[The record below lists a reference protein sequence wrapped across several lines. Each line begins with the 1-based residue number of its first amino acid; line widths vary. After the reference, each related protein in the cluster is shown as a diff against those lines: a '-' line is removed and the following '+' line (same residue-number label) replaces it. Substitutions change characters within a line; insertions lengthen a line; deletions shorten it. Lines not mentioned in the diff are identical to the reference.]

1 MTDPEITF
9 NANPTQKAFINS
21 RAEADLF
28 SSRKG
33 EGKSTA
39 LCWACWYHTRN
50 NPGAQWAIIRD
61 TWTNLRRTTLA
72 EFFRWF
78 PAGVWGTWHEQ
89 NREFTWNPHLMGPGS
104 RVTFLGLD
112 DKTDAAKVA
121 SMPLGGVGLDEPC
134 PAASEGLGIDDF
146 VFTTAMGQLRQPGM
160 RWYAAKIA
168 QNNSD
173 ETHWTYRR
181 FVDPGT
187 GPHGGALLPLQEPGF
202 RLWQPVYAENTANL
216 KPGYYEAMRR
226 EWADRPDL
234 VSRFVDGKITNQL
247 IGRPVTPEWD
257 DNVHLAREL
266 VPVRGTDLIL
276 CWDWGNCY
284 DDQTEVLTETGW
296 KYFGE
301 LERGE
306 RVATLNRETG
316 LVEYQC
322 PQRLVRR
329 PYTGPMIS
337 YSDRAIDFCVTP
349 EHGVPV
355 ERDINGNWRTE
366 KVTAEWLYSRKR
378 HHCRLPLA
386 GKWEG
391 EPGNPLDMDD
401 LVFAALIGWI
411 VAEGSIGS
419 TGITIYQEKE
429 SPLEGLLAE
438 TGMRWTPIRAY
449 GKAAGWRTSDRRLRE
464 YLRDLG
470 TQNVRRIP
478 RAVFRLP
485 PAALRA
491 FLDAYIA
498 GDGHRRRNEIT
509 AYTVS
514 PGLADD
520 LQELAIKIGL
530 NARVRKRAPA
540 KSRLADGRVISSG
553 PGYDVSFRVSRHA
566 YMQGQFHRLHYTG
579 EIFCATV
586 PNGTLWV
593 RRGGRVHLNG
603 NTPACAITQLTPL
616 GHWLILETHV
626 GVDVGVYELITDQI
640 KPALRD
646 RYRRFKWWHTGDP
659 SGARKEQSSVDQS
672 AVRVVKKELGGV
684 WRPGPQDPMDG
695 VPALRSVMRSIGR
708 VKVDRVR
715 AKEAWWA
722 LRGGWHFH
730 IARSGVAGGRP
741 VKDVHSHIGD
751 ALAHGAAVIFPLG
764 TLRERKSATPPKEA
778 SW

>member
-276 CWDWGNCY
+276 CWDWGN
-284 DDQTEVLTETGW
+284 
-296 KYFGE
+296 
-301 LERGE
+301 
-306 RVATLNRETG
+306 
-316 LVEYQC
+316 
-322 PQRLVRR
+322 
-329 PYTGPMIS
+329 
-337 YSDRAIDFCVTP
+337 
-349 EHGVPV
+349 
-355 ERDINGNWRTE
+355 
-366 KVTAEWLYSRKR
+366 
-378 HHCRLPLA
+378 
-386 GKWEG
+386 
-391 EPGNPLDMDD
+391 
-401 LVFAALIGWI
+401 
-411 VAEGSIGS
+411 
-419 TGITIYQEKE
+419 
-429 SPLEGLLAE
+429 
-438 TGMRWTPIRAY
+438 
-449 GKAAGWRTSDRRLRE
+449 
-464 YLRDLG
+464 
-470 TQNVRRIP
+470 
-478 RAVFRLP
+478 
-485 PAALRA
+485 
-491 FLDAYIA
+491 
-498 GDGHRRRNEIT
+498 
-509 AYTVS
+509 
-514 PGLADD
+514 
-520 LQELAIKIGL
+520 
-530 NARVRKRAPA
+530 
-540 KSRLADGRVISSG
+540 
-553 PGYDVSFRVSRHA
+553 
-566 YMQGQFHRLHYTG
+566 
-579 EIFCATV
+579 
-586 PNGTLWV
+586 
-593 RRGGRVHLNG
+593 
-603 NTPACAITQLTPL
+603 TPACAITQLTPL

-708 VKVDRVR
+708 VKVDRTR

-751 ALAHGAAVIFPLG
+751 ALAHGAAVVFPLG
-764 TLRERKSATPPKEA
+764 TLRERKAATPPKEA